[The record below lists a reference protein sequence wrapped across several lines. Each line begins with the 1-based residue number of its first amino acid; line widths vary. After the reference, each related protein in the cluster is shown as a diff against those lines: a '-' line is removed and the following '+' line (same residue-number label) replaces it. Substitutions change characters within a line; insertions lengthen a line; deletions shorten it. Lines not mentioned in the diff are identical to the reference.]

1 MCGIQ
6 IHRGQSFRRRSM
18 KPGPITWSI
27 IFWRLWIWRL
37 RRSRIKRRRS
47 NVRIFVSVKSGNVK
61 TQSAVSDGAVSTF
74 LKLGN
79 FAQQRKRVFVKA
91 NRTSYFR
98 ILLSHAEIIQQI
110 LVIKKI
116 FKINVAKITK
126 ITNNRNPQF
135 NSLPDFHSCG
145 TERGASPNGS
155 ELSSQGRESMMLVLK
170 RGENEKI
177 VFQTADG
184 PIVLVV
190 CSTGLQNTKLGISA
204 PRSVQIFREELL
216 SEQTRREVANV

>member
-1 MCGIQ
+1 MFGTQ
-6 IHRGQSFRRRSM
+6 IHRGQNSKRRFM
-18 KPGPITWSI
+18 KRERTISLI

-61 TQSAVSDGAVSTF
+61 TKSAVSDGAVSTF

-145 TERGASPNGS
+145 TEARCFAEWERVVFSRKGEHDA
-155 ELSSQGRESMMLVLK
+155 RLK
-170 RGENEKI
+170 AWRK
-177 VFQTADG
+177 
-184 PIVLVV
+184 
-190 CSTGLQNTKLGISA
+190 
-204 PRSVQIFREELL
+204 
-216 SEQTRREVANV
+216 